1 MIMESVEE
9 KNNQNTAFKVPLSI
23 RLIGS
28 FHNVESDLSE
38 YTYKFWCKLKGGKFE
53 RKNASRP
60 NACILVMKRS
70 SHIFASSVIFLN
82 KLLHPF
88 YGLFTQLKK
97 LFFRPSPKG
106 YDLIVTHL
114 NSIELEVYEL
124 SCSEEAS
131 FGQGQR
137 EYSSV
142 FKKKENCV
150 FCGRCFE
157 VNERDTKIIGNFK

>member
-1 MIMESVEE
+1 METIEE
-9 KNNQNTAFKVPLSI
+9 KNDQNAAFKVPLSI
-23 RLIGS
+23 RLIGF
-28 FHNVESDLSE
+28 FHNVESNLSE
-38 YTYKFWCKLKGGKFE
+38 SAYKFWCKLKGGQFE

-60 NACILVMKRS
+60 NACILVTKRS

-82 KLLHPF
+82 SFLHPF
-88 YGLFTQLKK
+88 YGLFGEFKR
-97 LFFRPSPKG
+97 LFFRSSSKK

-114 NSIELEVYEL
+114 SSLELEVYEL
-124 SCSEEAS
+124 NCPEEAS

-137 EYSSV
+137 EYSST

-157 VNERDTKIIGNFK
+157 VKQSDTKIVGNFK